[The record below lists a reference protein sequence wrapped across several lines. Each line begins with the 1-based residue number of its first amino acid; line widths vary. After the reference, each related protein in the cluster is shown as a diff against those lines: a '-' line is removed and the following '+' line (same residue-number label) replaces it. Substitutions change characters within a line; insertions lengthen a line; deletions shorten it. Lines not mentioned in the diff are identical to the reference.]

1 MPNLQLL
8 RLGRNQI
15 ERVEDDAF
23 YDLISLESLEL
34 EENLIQ
40 RIAKD
45 AFHGPSLLRMLNLSC
60 NAIER
65 IDDTGVNNFLS
76 LEVNC
81 KTNIYIF

>member
-8 RLGRNQI
+8 KLGRNKI

-23 YDLISLESLEL
+23 YDMTSLESLEL

-40 RIAKD
+40 RVAKD
-45 AFHGPSLLRMLNLSC
+45 AFHGPSLLRTLNLSS

-65 IDDTGVNNFLS
+65 IEDAGINNFLS
-76 LEVNC
+76 LEA
-81 KTNIYIF
+81 KERFILKFI